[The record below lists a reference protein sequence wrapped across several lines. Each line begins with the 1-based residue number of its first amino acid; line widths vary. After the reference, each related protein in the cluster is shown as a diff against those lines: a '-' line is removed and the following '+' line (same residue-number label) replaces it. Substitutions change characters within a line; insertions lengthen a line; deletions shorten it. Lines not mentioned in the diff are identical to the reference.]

1 VGDCPGHP
9 ADRAHN
15 PWVVGSSP
23 SRPTVNFSAS
33 PDPWPV
39 VGELQCQ
46 QPGWRLRRLVVEVA
60 RREVAPPAEWVEGV
74 SSAGSGVLD
83 HARSN

>member
-1 VGDCPGHP
+1 
-9 ADRAHN
+9 
-15 PWVVGSSP
+15 
-23 SRPTVNFSAS
+23 
-33 PDPWPV
+33 
-39 VGELQCQ
+39 
-46 QPGWRLRRLVVEVA
+46 VA